1 MDYVTI
7 PGVELVSVG
16 MNWPSASGDITIRF
30 DHLRDA
36 MIAANEDPHVV
47 PPRLK
52 IGHVDPRFS
61 DPDDPG
67 HNPFY
72 DGEPAV
78 GSVHNLRLTNDGAT
92 LVGDYVEVPAWLAE
106 ALPSAYPSRSIEGAY
121 QPPEEAL
128 AKADGRWDVTTPGG
142 KRYSFV
148 LTACALLGVQR
159 PAVQD
164 LDDLQ
169 RFLVAGEGLVV
180 AGTAPEGGQPAAA
193 TLSDVPEAKGQ
204 KVTLTAS
211 VDKVIEAFQSTVAEG
226 ERVWWWVR
234 DLLTEPNEIVADD
247 DEGNLFLVPFSSDG
261 DQAITFDDPRRALQV
276 FVDAPAAAVRA
287 AQSLHPKGSRVLAS
301 FKSREEIPGIKP
313 KTASADGGTDDP
325 ARNLSMDRNTFL
337 RQSLSLPADASDEQ
351 IDAALAER
359 EDEPQTPPA
368 ETGKEGEGDGAT
380 EENGGDGSEV
390 TQPQTPPAP
399 PTPDSEPGD
408 GGEAGK
414 GDGGEGADAS
424 EMISVPR
431 SAWQEVQRNSQAGA
445 ALAAEAEI
453 TRRDD
458 TIKLACSKG
467 KMTPAQRQSMVNLH
481 EKDAKA
487 FYVLLTEA
495 PEKGG
500 LAENIVPVNPG
511 GLGGDGPAA
520 AAEVSDDFM
529 ERAFPG
535 HVQAGEAV

>member
-1 MDYVTI
+1 MPDYVTI
-7 PGVELVSVG
+7 PDVELVSVG
-16 MNWPSASGDITIRF
+16 MDWPSASGDITIRF

-36 MIAANEDPHVV
+36 MVAANEDPHVV

-78 GSVHNLRLTNDGAT
+78 GSVRNLRLTNDGAT

-121 QPPEEAL
+121 QPPEESL
-128 AKADGRWDVTTPGG
+128 GKPEGRWDVVTPGG

-180 AGTAPEGGQPAAA
+180 AGAAPEGGQPAAA
-193 TLSDVPEAKGQ
+193 TMTDVPAPS
-204 KVTLTAS
+204 LTAS
-211 VDKVIEAFQSTVAEG
+211 VDKVVEAFQTTVAQG
-226 ERVWWWVR
+226 ERMWWWVR
-234 DLLTEPNEIVADD
+234 EMVTDPNEIVADD

-261 DQAITFDDPRRALQV
+261 DQQVTFGDPRRALQI
-276 FVDAPAAAVRA
+276 FVDAPASAAVKA

-301 FKSREEIPGIKP
+301 FKSRDEIPGIKP
-313 KTASADGGTDDP
+313 KTDAAEGGQDDP
-325 ARNLSMDRNTFL
+325 ARNSGMSLTAFHAAL
-337 RQSLSLPADASDEQ
+337 RDLPEATDEQ
-351 IDAALAER
+351 IAALAEQHGVTFT
-359 EDEPQTPPA
+359 ETPEPD
-368 ETGKEGEGDGAT
+368 TGSGDGEGEEQADDQAD
-380 EENGGDGSEV
+380 GGDGGQV
-390 TQPQTPPAP
+390 AQPETAP

-408 GGEAGK
+408 G
-414 GDGGEGADAS
+414 ADAS
-424 EMISVPR
+424 AADTVTVPR
-431 SAWQEVQRNSQAGA
+431 EAWESVQQGAQAGA
-445 ALAAEAEI
+445 RAEAKAEENL
-453 TRRDD
+453 RDS
-458 TIKLACSKG
+458 TIKLAAEKG
-467 KMTPAQRQSMVNLH
+467 KISPHQRQSMLNLH
-481 EKDAKA
+481 ERDRTA
-487 FYVLLTEA
+487 FYTLLTEA

-500 LAENIVPVNPG
+500 LAENIVPVAAG

-520 AAEVSDDFM
+520 AAEVSDEFM
-529 ERAFPG
+529 QRAFPG
-535 HVQAGEAV
+535 SVDVGSAA